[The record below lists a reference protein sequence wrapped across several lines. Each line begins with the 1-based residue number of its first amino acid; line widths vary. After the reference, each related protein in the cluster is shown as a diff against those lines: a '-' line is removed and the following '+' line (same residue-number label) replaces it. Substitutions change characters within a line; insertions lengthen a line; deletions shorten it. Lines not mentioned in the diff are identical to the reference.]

1 MEEHRGAPLFPEP
14 QRRHRIHRGLETER
28 QEHIFTWVAVVVVL
42 LYITAWV
49 GALVEIRR
57 IRNTPVAVIGGTH
70 DEPASSPPT
79 PVQSIA
85 RSPIVPS
92 LPRPSFLTDAMLGF
106 LHPLR
111 GLSGDLRYAP
121 ALPGSKLLQ
130 TVPGGARAV
139 IRGAGPADFTAPRQ
153 PGIYEFSVELN
164 GARRDIEDV
173 SIVTLVPRAEKRAG
187 RIGRYQLGTWPFE
200 RGGRPK
206 TPRYS
211 APPGFI
217 QVTPQNQD
225 FRVSE
230 HFRLRQFLTKD
241 QQNVWPK
248 YLLLDPLL
256 IDKLELTVQEL
267 QREGVRVEH
276 VHVMSG
282 FRTPRYNSGGGNTAG
297 RANLSRHMYGDGADV
312 YVDNNRDGYPD
323 DITGDGRVTVRDAEK
338 FAAAVERVE
347 KKHRSL
353 VGGIGIYVACCG
365 HGPFTHVD
373 VRGYRARW
381 RGTGNG

>member
-14 QRRHRIHRGLETER
+14 QKRHRIHRGLVTER
-28 QEHIFTWVAVVVVL
+28 QEHIFTWSAVVVVL
-42 LYITAWV
+42 LYITGWIA
-49 GALVEIRR
+49 ALVEIQR
-57 IRNTPVAVIGGTH
+57 IRNTPVEVAGGTH
-70 DEPASSPPT
+70 NEPAASPPT

-92 LPRPSFLTDAMLGF
+92 LPKTTHLSDAMLGF

-111 GLSGDLRYAP
+111 GLSGELQYAP
-121 ALPGSKLLQ
+121 ALPGSKVLQ

-139 IRGAGPADFTAPRQ
+139 IKGAGPAPFTAPRT
-153 PGIYEFSVELN
+153 PGIYEFAVELN
-164 GARRDIEDV
+164 GAQRKIENV
-173 SIVTLVPRAEKRAG
+173 SIVTLVPRTEKKAG
-187 RIGRYQLGTWPFE
+187 RIGKYQLGTWPFE
-200 RGGRPK
+200 GGGRPK
-206 TPRYS
+206 TPRYA

-217 QVTPQNQD
+217 RVTPENQN
-225 FRVSE
+225 FHVSE
-230 HFRLRQFLTKD
+230 HFQLRQFLTKD
-241 QQNVWPK
+241 QHNVWPK

-267 QREGVRVEH
+267 QKEGVRVEH

-312 YVDNNRDGYPD
+312 YVDNNRDGQPD

-338 FAAAVERVE
+338 FAAAAERVE
-347 KKHRSL
+347 RNHKSL

-365 HGPFTHVD
+365 HGPFTHLD

>member
-1 MEEHRGAPLFPEP
+1 M
-14 QRRHRIHRGLETER
+14 TER
-28 QEHIFTWVAVVVVL
+28 QEHIFTWSAVVVVL
-42 LYITAWV
+42 LYITGWIA
-49 GALVEIRR
+49 ALVEIQR
-57 IRNTPVAVIGGTH
+57 IRNTPVEVAGGTH
-70 DEPASSPPT
+70 NEPAASPPT

-92 LPRPSFLTDAMLGF
+92 LPKTTHLSDAMLGF

-111 GLSGDLRYAP
+111 GLSGELQYAP
-121 ALPGSKLLQ
+121 ALPGSKVLQ

-139 IRGAGPADFTAPRQ
+139 IKGAGPAPFTAPRT
-153 PGIYEFSVELN
+153 PGIYEFAVELN
-164 GARRDIEDV
+164 GAQRKIENV
-173 SIVTLVPRAEKRAG
+173 SIVTLVPRTEKKAG
-187 RIGRYQLGTWPFE
+187 RIGKYQLGTWPFE
-200 RGGRPK
+200 GGGRPK
-206 TPRYS
+206 TPRYA

-217 QVTPQNQD
+217 RVTPENQN
-225 FRVSE
+225 FHVSE
-230 HFRLRQFLTKD
+230 HFQLRQFLTKD
-241 QQNVWPK
+241 QHNVWPK

-267 QREGVRVEH
+267 QKEGVRVEH

-312 YVDNNRDGYPD
+312 YVDNNRDGQPD

-338 FAAAVERVE
+338 FAAAAERVE
-347 KKHRSL
+347 RNHKSL

-365 HGPFTHVD
+365 HGPFTHLD